1 MIVNRPKALMRISI
15 LLNILHGTIQ
25 ATAIDVKLSNSLKR
39 RDLEKES
46 LLHLVDQGKEISSYD
61 SPSHTEKFQP
71 SDSSQIRDQVDK
83 VNRQLKAVTISA
95 GGEEEDPA
103 KTSTTKDKNAKDIVL
118 GSASIEHRGVSNEAV
133 NDEKLTH
140 KQQESGLFSS
150 SKDLVY
156 KYDKET
162 PTPNLEAFNEHG
174 FYKSTCFKD
183 PDADGESEEYCIFIN
198 PTTNRGQGLVIVTT
212 EKNLKGFFENGLKI
226 ADEPTNADTFKIEDI
241 PGKGGLRAVATHKLE
256 MGDYVQVLCPV
267 ALFQWTEDFWQIPF
281 VESIFRQAIDHLP
294 HQTRAAIAHLPGKG
308 QTEDEFIL
316 SVTLA
321 NVHKNCINNG
331 DTKVNLGGVYLKK
344 YGFNNS
350 CRPNT
355 QWYTDPVTQLLHM
368 RAYEPIEIGQEL
380 TTTYCS
386 SFLDRAERRK
396 ILQEGFGVDCTC
408 SHCLMSEELGK
419 ISDQNL
425 FRIRELL
432 YLFKHNDPNLSV
444 SELEELLNVTEKENI
459 PLDIV
464 ESNIIAAKFFNFKHE
479 ILKVKEHAE
488 KAKLYMK
495 FIEPQKSHLADLDM
509 LLSNPE
515 KHRSHFSFNGLQ
527 GKEHGLFPSS
537 ENLMSKYDTE
547 TITPQLKLLDHGFYK
562 STCFKNP
569 NPSEEPNEYCILI
582 NPTINNNQGCVIVT
596 PTKYLEGFFQEHL
609 KMSDNPPD
617 YDAVNI
623 VPMPEKGG
631 MGAVAAQRF
640 SAGDCIQKLTPVGL
654 FPLEEPIWETPF
666 GRNIRRQAVDHLPLQ
681 TRDVISLLSG
691 RGRTKNELISSIIGR
706 NGYQSWHTVGDGLIK
721 FTGLYPKASRFN
733 HSCRPNAAY
742 YIDHTTHLF
751 HIKAFKPIEMGEEI
765 TISYWFQESDQAARQ
780 KHLKD
785 HYGFDC
791 TCSHCMM
798 GAEHGKK
805 SDDQIAR
812 LIKLNQL
819 SRESNLSL
827 SEIEEFVTL
836 SEEEAIP
843 KFITRAHVNAAK
855 FYNSNKEMDKVKE
868 HAEKAKVMGEVDGE
882 FKASPDDVHDLETLL
897 SEPKK
902 HSSYDS

>member
-1 MIVNRPKALMRISI
+1 MVHSNHIRGKTGHLNRLKALLRISI

-71 SDSSQIRDQVDK
+71 SDSSQIRDQVDE

-174 FYKSTCFKD
+174 FYKSTCFKN

-198 PTTNRGQGLVIVTT
+198 PTKNRGKGLVIVTT

-226 ADEPTNADTFKIEDI
+226 ADEPPNADTFKIEDI

-294 HQTRAAIAHLPGKG
+294 HQTRAAIAHLPGEG

-331 DTKVNLGGVYLKK
+331 DTEVNLGGLYLKK

-355 QWYTDPVTQLLHM
+355 QWYTDSVTQLLHM

-380 TTTYCS
+380 TTTSCS
-386 SFLDRAERRK
+386 LFLDRADRTK

-408 SHCLMSEELGK
+408 SHCLMSEDLGK
-419 ISDQNL
+419 LSDQNL
-425 FRIRELL
+425 FRIRELF

-444 SELEELLNVTEKENI
+444 SELEELLNVTEKI
-459 PLDIV
+459 
-464 ESNIIAAKFFNFKHE
+464 
-479 ILKVKEHAE
+479 
-488 KAKLYMK
+488 
-495 FIEPQKSHLADLDM
+495 
-509 LLSNPE
+509 
-515 KHRSHFSFNGLQ
+515 G
-527 GKEHGLFPSS
+527 
-537 ENLMSKYDTE
+537 SK
-547 TITPQLKLLDHGFYK
+547 K
-562 STCFKNP
+562 
-569 NPSEEPNEYCILI
+569 
-582 NPTINNNQGCVIVT
+582 
-596 PTKYLEGFFQEHL
+596 
-609 KMSDNPPD
+609 
-617 YDAVNI
+617 
-623 VPMPEKGG
+623 
-631 MGAVAAQRF
+631 
-640 SAGDCIQKLTPVGL
+640 
-654 FPLEEPIWETPF
+654 
-666 GRNIRRQAVDHLPLQ
+666 
-681 TRDVISLLSG
+681 
-691 RGRTKNELISSIIGR
+691 
-706 NGYQSWHTVGDGLIK
+706 
-721 FTGLYPKASRFN
+721 
-733 HSCRPNAAY
+733 
-742 YIDHTTHLF
+742 
-751 HIKAFKPIEMGEEI
+751 
-765 TISYWFQESDQAARQ
+765 
-780 KHLKD
+780 
-785 HYGFDC
+785 
-791 TCSHCMM
+791 
-798 GAEHGKK
+798 HGKK
-805 SDDQIAR
+805 SDEHIAR

-836 SEEEAIP
+836 SEEEEIP

-855 FYNSNKEMDKVKE
+855 FYNSKKEMDKVKE

-897 SEPKK
+897 SEPQK
-902 HSSYDS
+902 HSSYGS